1 MSNVDIN
8 GQARS
13 QTQAHE
19 LSGSLTPCEDAQNK
33 RRHPDRSRTKKIVSV
48 SQTALTAL
56 SEIHRSLV
64 SAESSQVAGSISQAS
79 KEPKNNADNR
89 RESIGRD
96 FEDKIQLT

>member
-1 MSNVDIN
+1 MRGLD
-8 GQARS
+8 
-13 QTQAHE
+13 
-19 LSGSLTPCEDAQNK
+19 LTPCTSHAHKQ
-33 RRHPDRSRTKKIVSV
+33 VSV
-48 SQTALTAL
+48 SGVAEWCA
-56 SEIHRSLV
+56 LV

>member
-1 MSNVDIN
+1 METYALNVGGSERRGI
-8 GQARS
+8 S
-13 QTQAHE
+13 SHAHNHS
-19 LSGSLTPCEDAQNK
+19 LVSGVAEWSA
-33 RRHPDRSRTKKIVSV
+33 
-48 SQTALTAL
+48 
-56 SEIHRSLV
+56 LV